1 MKILKIIKNVA
12 TVFLTVIILIFA
24 ASICLQR
31 FSNNN
36 FSFLDYRMFSVVTG
50 SMAPKYN
57 IGDVLIC
64 KKTNPADL
72 KIGDDITYL
81 GKYGSYS
88 DRVVTHR
95 IIKTEKKDNG
105 KYQFYTK
112 GIASLVEDP
121 VVEEDQVYGK
131 IVMKVQ
137 SLSYFYKLISKGSGF
152 YLFIIFPIM
161 FIIGSEII
169 STMVEKY
176 EKRRNNN

>member
-72 KIGDDITYL
+72 KVGDDITYL

-95 IIKTEKKDNG
+95 IIKTEKNDNG

-121 VVEEDQVYGK
+121 VVEEDQVL
-131 IVMKVQ
+131 
-137 SLSYFYKLISKGSGF
+137 SLIHISEPTRP
-152 YLFIIFPIM
+152 Y
-161 FIIGSEII
+161 
-169 STMVEKY
+169 
-176 EKRRNNN
+176 